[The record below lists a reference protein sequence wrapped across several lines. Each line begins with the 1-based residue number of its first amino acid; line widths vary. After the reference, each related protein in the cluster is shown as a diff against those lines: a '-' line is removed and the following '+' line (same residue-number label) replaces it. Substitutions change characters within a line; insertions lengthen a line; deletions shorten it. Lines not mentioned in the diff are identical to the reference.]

1 MVEPKNY
8 LIFGAASD
16 LATAFVKNLNA
27 TDNVILV
34 ARDHKKLISIYGNAF
49 NSIECDL
56 KDEVALR
63 SIVKELKQSKIKFDG
78 VLCAVG
84 SHEVM
89 PLKLYSEDKFRN
101 ILEDNFFT
109 VANILRN
116 ISSILNSRAGIV
128 LLSSAVTNRGAAT
141 VSAYAAAKSAIEGL
155 TKAAALEFASKSIR
169 VNSVAPGVFRSKMS
183 ESFLSSMSHEQA
195 KNVAQAH
202 PLGIGTCE
210 QVSNVIKFLISDEAS
225 WVTGQT
231 IIVDGGYSINA

>member
-8 LIFGAASD
+8 LIFGATSD

-49 NSIECDL
+49 NSFECDL

-63 SIVKELKQSKIKFDG
+63 SIVKELKQSNIKFDG

-101 ILEDNFFT
+101 ILAQN
-109 VANILRN
+109 V
-116 ISSILNSRAGIV
+116 
-128 LLSSAVTNRGAAT
+128 
-141 VSAYAAAKSAIEGL
+141 
-155 TKAAALEFASKSIR
+155 
-169 VNSVAPGVFRSKMS
+169 
-183 ESFLSSMSHEQA
+183 SMS
-195 KNVAQAH
+195 
-202 PLGIGTCE
+202 L
-210 QVSNVIKFLISDEAS
+210 
-225 WVTGQT
+225 
-231 IIVDGGYSINA
+231 